1 MIRHT
6 GFCILAL
13 AAAACG
19 GARAPD
25 NVVRSSPAT
34 VRVGTLTGSEVTLA
48 STQTVESTPLVVGVP
63 LERAWAE
70 LPAVYM
76 ALDVEPRTVV
86 TAERL
91 VGNTGARVR
100 RSLGG
105 VRMAEYLDC
114 GIRQG
119 EHNADSYLVNLSL
132 HTRLVALDSVRT
144 VVHTVA
150 TADATPV
157 GLSTD
162 PVHCVSTGRLE
173 RRIADLVAERARG

>member
-1 MIRHT
+1 MIRH
-6 GFCILAL
+6 GEFCLLAL
-13 AAAACG
+13 AVAACG
-19 GARAPD
+19 GARAPET
-25 NVVRSSPAT
+25 VVRSEPAT
-34 VRVGTLTGSEVTLA
+34 VRVGTTTGSEVTLA
-48 STQTVESTPLVVGVP
+48 ATQTVESTPLVVAVP
-63 LERAWAE
+63 LERAWAA
-70 LPAVYM
+70 LPAVY
-76 ALDVEPRTVV
+76 AAIDVEPRTVV
-86 TAERL
+86 TAEHL

-100 RSLGG
+100 KQLGG

-132 HTRLVALDSVRT
+132 QTRLVALDSART

-150 TADATPV
+150 TARATPV

-173 RRIADLVAERARG
+173 RRIADLVAERSRG